1 MYLCTMIVGVVDYGM
16 GNLHSINRKLHILD
30 VSFKQIKNPDDIS
43 DCDKVILPGVGHFGR
58 AMQKLYDQNLVECLN
73 EHALLKKK
81 PILGICL
88 GMQLMTEFSEEGNVK
103 GLGWIKSKIVKFQVE
118 DPHKFKIP
126 HVGWNTVTSENS
138 KLLDSQVNEFYF
150 VHSYYAQLPD
160 EIIVVHTSQY
170 DKEFISGFEKD
181 NIFGV
186 QYHPEKSHN
195 QGIELLKKFIDL

>member
-1 MYLCTMIVGVVDYGM
+1 MIVGVVDYGM

>member
-126 HVGWNTVTSENS
+126 HVGWNTVSSENS

-150 VHSYYAQLPD
+150 VHSYHAQLP
-160 EIIVVHTSQY
+160 EEKIVVHTSQY

-195 QGIELLKKFIDL
+195 QGIELLKKFINL

>member
-195 QGIELLKKFIDL
+195 QGIELLKKFINL

>member
-1 MYLCTMIVGVVDYGM
+1 MIVGVVDYGM

-30 VSFKQIKNPDDIS
+30 VSFKQIKNPNDLS

-58 AMQKLYDQNLVECLN
+58 AMQKLRDQNLVESLN
-73 EHALLKKK
+73 EHALQKKK

-126 HVGWNTVTSENS
+126 HVGWNTVSSENS

-150 VHSYYAQLPD
+150 VHSYHAHLP
-160 EIIVVHTSQY
+160 EEKIVVHTSQY

-195 QGIELLKKFIDL
+195 QGIELLKKFINL

>member
-1 MYLCTMIVGVVDYGM
+1 MIVGVVDYGM

-30 VSFKQIKNPDDIS
+30 VSFKQIKNPNDIS

-73 EHALLKKK
+73 EHALQKKK

-103 GLGWIKSKIVKFQVE
+103 GLGWIKSEIVKFQVE

-138 KLLDSQVNEFYF
+138 RLLDSQVNEFYF
-150 VHSYYAQLPD
+150 VHSYYAQFP
-160 EIIVVHTSQY
+160 EEKIVVHTSIY